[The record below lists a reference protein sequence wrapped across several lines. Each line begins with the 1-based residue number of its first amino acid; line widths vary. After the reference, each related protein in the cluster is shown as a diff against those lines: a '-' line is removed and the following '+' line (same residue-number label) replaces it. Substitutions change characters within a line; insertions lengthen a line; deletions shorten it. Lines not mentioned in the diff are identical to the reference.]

1 MEQQR
6 TPRMTIPTQLVLRVL
21 LADPAEERYGVE
33 IGAQAGL
40 PSGTVHPILARL
52 EGVGWLE
59 SRWEGIDPRTE
70 GRPARR
76 YYRLTPDG
84 LELARAA
91 LARAYSA
98 TTRPAWLRPV
108 GEEP

>member
-1 MEQQR
+1 MVSG
-6 TPRMTIPTQLVLRVL
+6 PRMTIPTQLVLQAL
-21 LADPAEERYGVE
+21 LVDPERELYGIE
-33 IGAQAGL
+33 LGELAGL
-40 PSGTVHPILARL
+40 PSGTIHPILARL
-52 EGVGWLE
+52 EGVGWLT
-59 SRWEGIDPRTE
+59 SRWEDIDPRAE

-84 LELARAA
+84 LELAQAA